1 MSTFKIHC
9 DHTIGN
15 IIQKACMLDER
26 VLFCSYNKEYLL
38 NDYILLNLKTTD
50 KIDKIDEKEL
60 LTNVIEKIQK
70 NLLDLNKKFKE
81 NI

>member
-50 KIDKIDEKEL
+50 KIDEKEL

-70 NLLDLNKKFKE
+70 NLFDLNKKFKE